1 MSDPLQKRPVPALL
15 AALTFVAIC
24 LFAAHA
30 AEARSEGTPG
40 GPPSIAIKEISHS

>member
-1 MSDPLQKRPVPALL
+1 MNDPLQKRPFPALL

-30 AEARSEGTPG
+30 AEARPEGTSG
-40 GPPSIAIKEISHS
+40 EPPLITSK

>member
-1 MSDPLQKRPVPALL
+1 MTDPLQKRPVPALL

-30 AEARSEGTPG
+30 AEARTEGTSAAS
-40 GPPSIAIKEISHS
+40 PSSSSKGIRHS

>member
-30 AEARSEGTPG
+30 AEARSEGTSG
-40 GPPSIAIKEISHS
+40 GPSSISSKEISHS